1 MFARSIKDNIFYG
14 TNNVQGNFTDA
25 DVEEAAKNA
34 NIHSFVNSLPKV
46 EILKLLLHSF
56 YKQPGCL
63 ALTRKICP
71 KVKQLAKQP
80 LRVK

>member
-1 MFARSIKDNIFYG
+1 MTGGSHMEGAARALPNADRIHRA
-14 TNNVQGNFTDA
+14 DA
-25 DVEEAAKNA
+25 NRVCRRHNKR
-34 NIHSFVNSLPKV
+34 F
-46 EILKLLLHSF
+46 SF

-80 LRVK
+80 LRVKFKKHSSES